1 MHHIKNDF
9 EGSLGMSKRIGVI
22 GLGIMGSA
30 ISGNFLKA
38 GFDVSGFDVSAEQ
51 VAAFTANGG
60 SALGSP
66 GEVAA
71 QSDIVLTLL
80 PSIAALND
88 VCTGDG
94 GFSSAGTT
102 DFIVMEC
109 STLPIADKQRNHDA
123 LAAAGITMLDTPLSG
138 TGAQAA
144 NKDLAVY
151 LSGDES
157 AANTCTD
164 IIDGF
169 ARAHYYVGPFGSG
182 SKMKY
187 VANHLVA
194 IHNIAAAEA
203 MVLGMKSGLEAQTI
217 YDVIADSAGTSRMFE
232 VRGPMMVA
240 NDYSEATMKISTWQK
255 DMGIIGAFAKDLDCP
270 TPLFGTC
277 ADIYTAGM
285 AQGRASED
293 TAAVCAIL
301 EESARLKR

>member
-1 MHHIKNDF
+1 
-9 EGSLGMSKRIGVI
+9 MSKKIGVI

-38 GFDVSGFDVSAEQ
+38 GYDVAGFDVNPDQ
-51 VAAFTANGG
+51 VAAFTARGG
-60 SALGSP
+60 TALGSP
-66 GEVAA
+66 GEVAT

-80 PSIAALND
+80 PSIAALDD
-88 VCTGDG
+88 VCTGTDG
-94 GFSSAGTT
+94 FTSAGSTGFT
-102 DFIVMEC
+102 VMEC
-109 STLPIADKQRNHDA
+109 STLPIEDKQRNHDA

-138 TGAQAA
+138 TGAQAQE
-144 NKDLAVY
+144 KDLAVY
-151 LSGDES
+151 LSGDE
-157 AANTCTD
+157 AAAQACAE
-164 IIDGF
+164 IIEGF

-203 MVLGMKSGLEAQTI
+203 FVLGMKAGLDAQTI
-217 YDVIADSAGTSRMFE
+217 FDVISDSAGTSRMFE

-240 NDYSEATMKISTWQK
+240 DDYSQATMKISTWQK
-255 DMGIIGAFAKDLDCP
+255 DMGIIGSFAKALDCP

-285 AQGRASED
+285 AQGRAGED
-293 TAAVCAIL
+293 TAAVCAVL
-301 EESARLKR
+301 GEAARLKR